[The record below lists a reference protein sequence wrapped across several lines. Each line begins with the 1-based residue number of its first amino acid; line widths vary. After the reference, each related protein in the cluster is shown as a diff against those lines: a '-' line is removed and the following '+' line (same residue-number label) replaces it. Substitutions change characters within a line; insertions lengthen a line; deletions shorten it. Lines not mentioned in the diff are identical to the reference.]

1 MSDLVSKLN
10 VVEMADVC
18 RRNDY
23 RRCVMLPFVEM
34 RKQPRMRFN
43 GKMQN
48 FKFKAGDKKKLKQ
61 KNEK

>member
-1 MSDLVSKLN
+1 
-10 VVEMADVC
+10 
-18 RRNDY
+18 
-23 RRCVMLPFVEM
+23 MLPFVEM

-48 FKFKAGDKKKLKQ
+48 FKVKAGDKKKLKQ